1 MMFDCPVTL
10 FTKKEN
16 FKVAIKYKGW
26 VFDSTSKKKKNDK
39 LSMMKLKMCL
49 YRSIP
54 PHLAGSREVSFWN
67 WINLPH

>member
-1 MMFDCPVTL
+1 MMFDCPVAL
-10 FTKKEN
+10 FTKKKKN

-39 LSMMKLKMCL
+39 LSMMKLKMRRQNTCL

-54 PHLAGSREVSFWN
+54 PHWLAQGK
-67 WINLPH
+67 

>member
-26 VFDSTSKKKKNDK
+26 VFDSTSKKKK
-39 LSMMKLKMCL
+39 
-49 YRSIP
+49 
-54 PHLAGSREVSFWN
+54 EWQT
-67 WINLPH
+67 